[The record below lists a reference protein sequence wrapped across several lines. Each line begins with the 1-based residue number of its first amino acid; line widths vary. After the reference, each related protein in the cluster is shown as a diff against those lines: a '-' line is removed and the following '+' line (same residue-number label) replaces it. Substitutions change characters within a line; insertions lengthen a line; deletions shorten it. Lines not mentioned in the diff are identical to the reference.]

1 MVRNFVAI
9 FTVVLFIGSNAFAQ
23 SEVNYFFIVAGH
35 TYGAH
40 ARNTLGLH
48 PPFMKKLTSDKDSS
62 IFALFLTGDLVNQST
77 QASWDQVK
85 TDLASLAIP
94 SYYIMGNHDINRY
107 GYAAF
112 NEKHGG
118 TFYSFYHQRDL
129 FIILN
134 STKKDRSISSDQID
148 FLKGVLTSTGNDTK
162 RVFIF
167 FHELLWNSDIKYKGM
182 MSNSRS
188 RYDQMISYSNFW
200 GDIFPTLNTD
210 QKRKYYL
217 MAGDVGGNTDA
228 VSAFYDTREN
238 VTFVASGMGEV
249 ADENYLKVDVSV
261 DTVQFAFIPLSDTI
275 TMHPVQFYN
284 VPVKPDNIVGPEEI
298 VPGSIDITY
307 QTVEIFNATSY
318 RWKLPKGVS
327 GTSIGNSIQVDF
339 SSDYKYDTIK
349 VYAVNN
355 RYGESDPFE
364 LPVKAEGYN
373 SVPVNG
379 ANPLFEMIIIPNCGE
394 ITIQIKNKERQSMN
408 LFIFDLQGKCLYS
421 ERFLMPEGISNRKLD
436 LYPIDPGTYLLQLSS
451 GNFCHVEKI
460 QILQ

>member
-1 MVRNFVAI
+1 MNKKGFITFIIFLIGRNLI
-9 FTVVLFIGSNAFAQ
+9 FAQ
-23 SEVNYFFIVAGH
+23 SEGDYSFIVAGH

-48 PPFMKKLTSDKDSS
+48 PPFMEKLSSDKDSS

-77 QASWDQVK
+77 RASWDQVK

-94 SYYIMGNHDINRY
+94 SYYIMGNHDINSY

-118 TFYSFYHQRDL
+118 TFYSFYHQTDL
-129 FIILN
+129 YIILN
-134 STKKDRSISSDQID
+134 STKKDRSISSDQIE
-148 FLKGVLTSTGNDTK
+148 FLKGVLTSAGNETT

-188 RYDQMISYSNFW
+188 RYDQMISFSNFW
-200 GDIFPTLNTD
+200 GDVFPILRTD
-210 QKRKYYL
+210 RNRKFYL

-238 VTFVASGMGEV
+238 VTLVASGMGEV
-249 ADENYLKVDVSV
+249 ADENYLKVDVSE

-275 TMHPVQFYN
+275 TMQPVQFYD
-284 VPVKPDNIVGPEEI
+284 VPEKPDTIIGPVEI
-298 VPGSIDITY
+298 IPDTIGVAY
-307 QTVEIFNATSY
+307 QTDEIFNATSY
-318 RWKLPKGVS
+318 RWKLPKEVS

-339 SSDYKYDTIK
+339 SSGYQYDTIK

-355 RYGESDPFE
+355 GFGESDPFE
-364 LPVKAEGYN
+364 LLVKAEGYN
-373 SVPVNG
+373 SVTING
-379 ANPLFEMIIIPNCGE
+379 VKYPFEMNIISDGGE
-394 ITIQIKNKERQSMN
+394 VTLQIQNRERQPLN
-408 LFIFDLQGKCLYS
+408 LSVFDLQGKCLHS
-421 ERFLMPEGISNRKLD
+421 ERYLMPEGISNWTLD
-436 LYPIDPGTYLLQLSS
+436 FYPFDPGTYMLQLSG
-451 GNFCHVEKI
+451 GNFCHVEKF
-460 QILQ
+460 QMLK